1 MRDVTASNQT
11 ASPEPLNRTDRTV
24 VLTEGRTY
32 LIEVRYGVGS
42 QTIPDLTLAV
52 GDDRTADLIGRT
64 MHTALDAGMDV
75 DAVRAEVFD
84 ALRYEYNNVV
94 KSHARDHHR
103 AYLADMD
110 RAMDIFEPASTSER
124 LAELGRQVAEM
135 AGAR

>member
-1 MRDVTASNQT
+1 MAETTAPAPAVQ
-11 ASPEPLNRTDRTV
+11 PEPQHRNRTV

-32 LIEVRYGVGS
+32 LIEVRYGVSS

-64 MHTALDAGMDV
+64 MHTALDAGLDV

-84 ALRYEYNNVV
+84 ALRYEYNNVA
-94 KSHARDHHR
+94 KSQHRD
-103 AYLADMD
+103 AALLADLD
-110 RAMDIFEPASTSER
+110 RAMYIFTPPATSER
-124 LAELGRQVAEM
+124 LAELGRHGAEM